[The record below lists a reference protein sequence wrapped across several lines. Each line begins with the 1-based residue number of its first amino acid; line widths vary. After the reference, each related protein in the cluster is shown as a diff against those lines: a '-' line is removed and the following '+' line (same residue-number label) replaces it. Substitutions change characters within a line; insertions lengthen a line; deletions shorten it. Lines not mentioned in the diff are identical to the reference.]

1 MNCNPELYKASHPPV
16 SLGGRSSHNSEDT
29 SSSVFSK
36 AKMFSSPEPPLTDVN
51 LSDQSGKTFVVTGAT
66 SGYGMH
72 LASILYQH
80 GGKVYLAAR
89 NASRA
94 QHVIDS
100 TRRRYPESRGQMVYL
115 HLDLGDLS
123 TIKKSA
129 EEFLTKESKL
139 HVLWNNAGV
148 MIPPQG
154 STTAQGYELQL
165 GTNVIGPFLFTKLLH
180 PALVRAAVE
189 SPPNSVRV
197 VWLSSSAVKIAPH
210 PAIDFSNM
218 DYQKDEGAW
227 TKYARSKAANVLL
240 AVEFARRSEKD
251 GVGSITL
258 DPGTAITD
266 LQRTMPC
273 WLLAAVRI
281 IAQQPEVGAYTELYA
296 GLQPDVPSVNSG
308 KWIVPPGKV
317 AAGRKDL
324 FDPVMSEK
332 FWQWNEE
339 QVQLYL

>member
-1 MNCNPELYKASHPPV
+1 MGLF
-16 SLGGRSSHNSEDT
+16 
-29 SSSVFSK
+29 SSS
-36 AKMFSSPEPPLTDVN
+36 EPPLTEAN
-51 LSDQSGKTFVVTGAT
+51 LSDQNGKTFLVTGAT
-66 SGYGMH
+66 SGYGLH
-72 LASILYQH
+72 LATILYQH

-94 QHVIDS
+94 QGVIDDIM
-100 TRRRYPESRGQMVYL
+100 TRYPESKGQIAYL

-129 EEFLTKESKL
+129 EEFLAKESKL

-165 GTNVIGPFLFTKLLH
+165 GTNVVGPFIFTKLLY
-180 PALVRAAVE
+180 PALARAAAD
-189 SPPNSVRV
+189 SPPGSVRV
-197 VWLSSSAVKIAPH
+197 VWLSSSAVRMAPN

-218 DYQKDEGAW
+218 DYHKDEGAW

-240 AVEFARRSEKD
+240 AVEFSRRSEKD

-258 DPGTAITD
+258 DPGTAMTD

-273 WLLAAVRI
+273 WQQAAVKLV
-281 IAQQPEVGAYTELYA
+281 AQPPEVGAYTELYA
-296 GLQPDVPSVNSG
+296 GLQPDIESVKSG

-317 AAGRKDL
+317 VAGRKDL
-324 FDPVMSEK
+324 FDPELCEK

-339 QVQLYL
+339 QVQSYL

>member
-1 MNCNPELYKASHPPV
+1 MGL
-16 SLGGRSSHNSEDT
+16 
-29 SSSVFSK
+29 
-36 AKMFSSPEPPLTDVN
+36 FSSAEPPLTEAN
-51 LSDQSGKTFVVTGAT
+51 LSNQSGMTFVVTGAT
-66 SGYGMH
+66 SGYGLH
-72 LASILYQH
+72 LATILYQH

-94 QHVIDS
+94 QSVIDDI
-100 TRRRYPESRGQMVYL
+100 TRRHPESKGQLVYL

-165 GTNVIGPFLFTKLLH
+165 GTNVIGPFLFTKLLY
-180 PALVRAAVE
+180 PALAKAAAD

-197 VWLSSSAVKIAPH
+197 VWLSSSAVRMAPT

-218 DYQKDEGAW
+218 DYHKDEGAW
-227 TKYARSKAANVLL
+227 TKYGRSKAANVLL
-240 AVEFARRSEKD
+240 AVEFARRSKKD
-251 GVGSITL
+251 GVASIVGPL
-258 DPGTAITD
+258 KRISPAENNA
-266 LQRTMPC
+266 
-273 WLLAAVRI
+273 LLASRCRVGQR
-281 IAQQPEVGAYTELYA
+281 PEVGAYTELFA
-296 GLQPDVPSVNSG
+296 GLQPDIDPVNSG
-308 KWIVPPGKV
+308 NWSLTCRVVVPPGRV
-317 AAGRKDL
+317 VAGRKDL
-324 FDPVMSEK
+324 YDPELSEK

-339 QVQLYL
+339 QVRSYL